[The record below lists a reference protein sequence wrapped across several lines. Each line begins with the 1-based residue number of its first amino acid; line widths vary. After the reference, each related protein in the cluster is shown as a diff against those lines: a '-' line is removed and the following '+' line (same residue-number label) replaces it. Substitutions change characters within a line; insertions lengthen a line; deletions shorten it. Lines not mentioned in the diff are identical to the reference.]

1 MSRIDLRAQA
11 RASHAAHFQAY
22 RDPRMGLTAPV
33 QVAPLVRAAKA
44 NGVGVYALCCWVA
57 AHAANQVPAL
67 RQRLRGPHTAEEHPV
82 VHPSVTVLT
91 PADTFM
97 HCHLPY
103 DPDWRAF
110 CAAAGPALAAAKA
123 RTALPPPPADDARL
137 FCTGIPWVAFTQV
150 KHPVAGDASDSVPRI
165 AWGRIGADG
174 AMPLNIE
181 AHHALVDGLLV
192 GRFFQAYAAA
202 VARLGT
208 PSVG

>member
-1 MSRIDLRAQA
+1 MSGSIDLRGDA
-11 RASHAAHFQAY
+11 RASHAAHFAGY
-22 RDPRMGLTAPV
+22 LDPRAGLTAPV
-33 QVAPLVRAAKA
+33 RVGPLLRAAKA
-44 NGVGVYALCCWVA
+44 NGVGVYALCTWAA

-67 RQRLRGPHTAEEHPV
+67 RRRLRGPQAAHEHVV

-110 CAAAGPALAAAKA
+110 CAAAAPALAAAKA
-123 RTALPPPPADDARL
+123 LRDLPPPVPDDARL

-174 AMPLNIE
+174 SMPLNIE
-181 AHHALVDGLLV
+181 AHHALVDGLHL
-192 GRFFQAYAAA
+192 GRFFQAWQAA
-202 VARLGT
+202 VDGLPG
-208 PSVG
+208 